1 MSFIPKYE
9 KRWENDRGSGEKEGT
24 PVKITVQFD
33 TEWIFAGEGENAA
46 APKRFYERM
55 RSIFGNDVRH
65 AGQTIDSITVLL
77 PGLRNCEIM
86 EMRTRAIL
94 TQCFGKDAVDTVC
107 RFSVE
112 ADGAEASAKEIAVPK
127 HLQAYFHVPVLHP
140 SGAAASDAPADE
152 NKPATAQEQKPESAA
167 GTADTPPAAVSAKKE
182 LFSMIGLASVKEDVI
197 NTISFAKMQKLRE
210 EQKLKVVPVSKHM
223 VFTGNPGTGKTTV
236 ARILARMYKEIG
248 VLSTGQL
255 VEASRADLVA
265 SYVGQ
270 TAPKTLAKIQEAY
283 GGVLFIDE
291 AYTLTS
297 YSENDFGKEA
307 VATLLKEME
316 DHRDK
321 FIVIVA
327 GYPDLMKEFINSNP
341 GLKSRFSK
349 FLHFPDYSAKELTE
363 IFSQLCAKYDL
374 TLTPEAGA
382 AAAAYIERLV
392 ENKNEQFANAR
403 DVRNFFERI
412 IERQARRIIG
422 RGGTEIGCI
431 TEQDIPAAPDGTP
444 KRPQHKIGFSIEP

>member
-112 ADGAEASAKEIAVPK
+112 VDGAEASAKEIAVPK

-152 NKPATAQEQKPESAA
+152 NKPTPGQEQKPESAA
-167 GTADTPPAAVSAKKE
+167 GTADTPPAAASAKKR
-182 LFSMIGLASVKEDVI
+182 A
-197 NTISFAKMQKLRE
+197 
-210 EQKLKVVPVSKHM
+210 
-223 VFTGNPGTGKTTV
+223 VFHDRSCIRK
-236 ARILARMYKEIG
+236 
-248 VLSTGQL
+248 
-255 VEASRADLVA
+255 
-265 SYVGQ
+265 
-270 TAPKTLAKIQEAY
+270 
-283 GGVLFIDE
+283 GGCDQ
-291 AYTLTS
+291 Y
-297 YSENDFGKEA
+297 D
-307 VATLLKEME
+307 
-316 DHRDK
+316 
-321 FIVIVA
+321 
-327 GYPDLMKEFINSNP
+327 
-341 GLKSRFSK
+341 
-349 FLHFPDYSAKELTE
+349 
-363 IFSQLCAKYDL
+363 QLCKTAK
-374 TLTPEAGA
+374 
-382 AAAAYIERLV
+382 
-392 ENKNEQFANAR
+392 
-403 DVRNFFERI
+403 
-412 IERQARRIIG
+412 
-422 RGGTEIGCI
+422 
-431 TEQDIPAAPDGTP
+431 AP
-444 KRPQHKIGFSIEP
+444 